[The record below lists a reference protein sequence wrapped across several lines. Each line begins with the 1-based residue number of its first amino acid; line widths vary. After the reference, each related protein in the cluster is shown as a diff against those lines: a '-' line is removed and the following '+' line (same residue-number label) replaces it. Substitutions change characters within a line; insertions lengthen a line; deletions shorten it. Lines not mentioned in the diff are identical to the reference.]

1 MSGGNAYDM
10 AGRMNFWLLE
20 FGRERLKIGGNT
32 EIWAGNGSLESPNSR
47 KWSDILRGKKFFWR
61 ATANLLM
68 SYYRASASSHIY
80 SGYAVDNR

>member
-1 MSGGNAYDM
+1 MIDDDDDDDDDDEDDEDEGFCGRGGQVSGGNAYDM

-47 KWSDILRGKKFFWR
+47 KWSDF
-61 ATANLLM
+61 
-68 SYYRASASSHIY
+68 
-80 SGYAVDNR
+80 